1 MPYSASAS
9 TTRKKSERN
18 DKFDGQKSLT
28 GVERRLVKTRVA
40 VRPDVSGLGASF
52 NCVEVKSINSKKI
65 QCDVRFYSQM
75 RLCEGD
81 YTK

>member
-18 DKFDGQKSLT
+18 DKFGGQKSLT

-52 NCVEVKSINSKKI
+52 NQVKSINSKKI

-81 YTK
+81 YTQ